1 MPNKD
6 IKKVV
11 LIWYGKRL
19 GRLQDQR
26 RVTSLGDIKASFPKE
41 EMPAVPKR
49 GINLLK
55 RVIVLN
61 DERGRVFWLEGIS
74 AA

>member
-1 MPNKD
+1 M
-6 IKKVV
+6 
-11 LIWYGKRL
+11 L
-19 GRLQDQR
+19 
-26 RVTSLGDIKASFPKE
+26 
-41 EMPAVPKR
+41 AVPKR

>member
-26 RVTSLGDIKASFPKE
+26 RGTSLGDIKASFPKE

>member
-1 MPNKD
+1 MIKD
-6 IKKVV
+6 
-11 LIWYGKRL
+11 LIGFRIREGALHL
-19 GRLQDQR
+19 G
-26 RVTSLGDIKASFPKE
+26 IASFPEE

-49 GINLLK
+49 GIHLLK